1 MQIIAS
7 QLIIAMAKYNR
18 QEDCADGTLFKI
30 MSAIE

>member
-7 QLIIAMAKYNR
+7 QLTAMAKHNR
-18 QEDCADGTLFKI
+18 QEDCDNGTVFKI

>member
-7 QLIIAMAKYNR
+7 QLLAMAKYNR
-18 QEDCADGTLFKI
+18 QEDCDDGRVFKI